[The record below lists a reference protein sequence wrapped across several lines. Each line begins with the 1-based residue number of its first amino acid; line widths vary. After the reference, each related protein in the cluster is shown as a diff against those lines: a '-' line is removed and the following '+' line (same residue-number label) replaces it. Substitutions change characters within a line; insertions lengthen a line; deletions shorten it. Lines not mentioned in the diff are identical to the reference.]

1 MRRMCS
7 VALLAAV
14 GLGVA
19 SGLVAAQGPAYF
31 AVRARALEAAGPRT
45 APMADAPALALRDL
59 FVWPVG
65 PRGLEYT
72 DAARSLEGTE
82 VAIEGFMVL
91 SATLE
96 PGRFMLATMPVKLH
110 DEEMGPCDDL
120 PGATVFVDVPQADGK
135 VVGFVPGRL
144 RVVGTL
150 SLGTREE
157 PAGRMSAV
165 RLTLNSAA
173 ALTRVGDERHFS
185 ALALIDQGEA
195 QRRLGHHHHDHG
207 HDH

>member
-1 MRRMCS
+1 MRRVCS
-7 VALLAAV
+7 LALLAAV
-14 GLGVA
+14 GLAAV
-19 SGLVAAQGPAYF
+19 SGPVMAQGPAYF
-31 AVRARALEAAGPRT
+31 AARARVLEAAGPRT
-45 APMADAPALALRDL
+45 APMADAPTLALRDL
-59 FVWPVG
+59 FVSPVG

-135 VVGFVPGRL
+135 VVSYVPGRL

-157 PAGRMSAV
+157 PAGRYSAA
-165 RLTLNSAA
+165 RLTLSSRG
-173 ALTRVGDERHFS
+173 ALTRVGDELHLS

>member
-1 MRRMCS
+1 MRRVCS
-7 VALLAAV
+7 GALLAAI

-19 SGLVAAQGPAYF
+19 AGPAMAQGSAYF
-31 AVRARALEAAGPRT
+31 AARARALEAAGPRS
-45 APMADAPALALRDL
+45 APMADAPALALRDI
-59 FVWPVG
+59 FVTPVG

-72 DAARSLEGTE
+72 DAARSLEGTV
-82 VAIEGFMVL
+82 VAIEGYMVL

-120 PGATVFVDVPQADGK
+120 PGATVFVDVPQADGQ
-135 VVGFVPGRL
+135 VVAFVPGLL
-144 RVVGTL
+144 RAVGTL

-157 PAGRMSAV
+157 PAGRVSAV
-165 RLTLNSAA
+165 RLTLSSAQ

>member
-7 VALLAAV
+7 GALLATI

-19 SGLVAAQGPAYF
+19 TGPAMAQGSAYF
-31 AVRARALEAAGPRT
+31 AARARSLEAAGPRT
-45 APMADAPALALRDL
+45 APMADAPALALSDI
-59 FVWPVG
+59 FVSPVG

-72 DAARSLEGTE
+72 ELARSLEGQE

-96 PGRFMLATMPVKLH
+96 PGRFMLAPVAVKLH

-120 PGATVFVDVPQADGK
+120 PGATVFVDVPDANGK
-135 VVGFVPGRL
+135 VVSYVPGRL

-157 PAGRMSAV
+157 PAGRFSAV
-165 RLTLNSAA
+165 RLTLHSSG
-173 ALTRVGDERHFS
+173 ALTRVGDDWHLS

-195 QRRLGHHHHDHG
+195 QRRLGHHDHDHG

>member
-7 VALLAAV
+7 GALLAAI
-14 GLGVA
+14 GLGGA
-19 SGLVAAQGPAYF
+19 CGPAMAQGSAYF
-31 AVRARALEAAGPRT
+31 AARARALEAVGPRT
-45 APMADAPALALRDL
+45 APMAEAPALALSDI
-59 FVWPVG
+59 FVSPVG

-72 DAARSLEGTE
+72 DEARSHEGTE

-96 PGRFMLATMPVKLH
+96 PGRFMLAPVAVKLH

-135 VVGFVPGRL
+135 VVAYVPGRL

-150 SLGTREE
+150 SLGAREE
-157 PAGRMSAV
+157 PAGRFSAV
-165 RLTLNSAA
+165 RLALHSSG
-173 ALTRVGDERHFS
+173 ALTRVGDEWHLS